1 MEQSEEPRWR
11 AFKADVGKTPK
22 THDSSETVDF
32 LMCPEMA
39 YRDFSFLIKQVLLLV
54 VRPTW

>member
-39 YRDFSFLIKQVLLLV
+39 YRDFFFSHKASV
-54 VRPTW
+54 VTCR